1 MWGQK
6 HNSQGMLLA
15 EIFRLCASQG
25 NDTLLVSDHLEDWYL
40 NDSKFNS
47 DLNEALLPLDM
58 YGLEAQFH

>member
-1 MWGQK
+1 
-6 HNSQGMLLA
+6 MLLA